1 MLIDR
6 HLKFQLPQ
14 PWNDQIFETDKIGPI
29 NFIVGPNGS
38 GKSQFAKVLLGNM
51 RSQGWDTRFLGTD
64 RLNENDEIPGDGKT
78 IRRQFYR
85 RD

>member
-38 GKSQFAKVLLGNM
+38 GKSQFAKVLLGQYEK
-51 RSQGWDTRFLGTD
+51 SGLGYTF
-64 RLNENDEIPGDGKT
+64 PGDG
-78 IRRQFYR
+78 QVE
-85 RD
+85 